1 MAANLKRVLLCRLVK
16 PHFIYAIILNFME
29 LYIRNLEMNIIQYF
43 LMNST
48 II

>member
-1 MAANLKRVLLCRLVK
+1 MPAGEAA
-16 PHFIYAIILNFME
+16 FIYAIILNFME